1 MPADENLSKIERI
14 ETKLH
19 QTRPHSAL
27 VSHSA
32 GSLCSL
38 FDTDFSAL
46 IFRITR
52 TSWVKENASDEAIKR
67 PAQEEQ
73 PF

>member
-1 MPADENLSKIERI
+1 MPPDENLSKIERI

-19 QTRPHSAL
+19 QTRPHLAL
-27 VSHSA
+27 VSNTA
-32 GSLCSL
+32 VRRESLRHGLSRSI
-38 FDTDFSAL
+38 FS
-46 IFRITR
+46 ITQ
-52 TSWVKENASDEAIKR
+52 TSWVKENASDDAIKR